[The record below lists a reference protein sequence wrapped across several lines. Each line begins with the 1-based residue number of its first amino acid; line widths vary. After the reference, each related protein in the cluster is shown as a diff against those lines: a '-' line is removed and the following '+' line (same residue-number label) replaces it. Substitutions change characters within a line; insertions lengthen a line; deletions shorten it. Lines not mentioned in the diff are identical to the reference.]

1 MIKYV
6 QWEIIENIKARRF
19 RRCLFC
25 VKGHVGQETLLR
37 ESWGGRQAFKGVMF
51 AKGLHRLLRK
61 KER

>member
-19 RRCLFC
+19 RQCLFC

-37 ESWGGRQAFKGVMF
+37 ESWGGRQAFKKAMF
-51 AKGLHRLLRK
+51 AK
-61 KER
+61 